1 MAAEP
6 EAESSPNWSYSG
18 ANGPAHWGSIDPA
31 YSACSTGA
39 EQSPID
45 LTRAA
50 RRALPG
56 LQLSLKSATFQLHN
70 NGHSVEARAA
80 ASGGVNLGGVAYT
93 LLQFHYH
100 APSEHRVDGRSF
112 PLELHLV
119 TRSASGQLLVLGVL
133 IKRGRSNPAFARL
146 LAALPKRQ
154 GEHAKLTRFDALS
167 LLPAGG
173 RGLRYAYGG
182 SLTTPPCTE
191 GVRWNVFAA
200 PVALSAAQIRALTSI
215 YSHTNRPIQPRN
227 GRALVLGGGAT
238 C

>member
-1 MAAEP
+1 M
-6 EAESSPNWSYSG
+6 SL
-18 ANGPAHWGSIDPA
+18 AN
-31 YSACSTGA
+31 
-39 EQSPID
+39 
-45 LTRAA
+45 
-50 RRALPG
+50 
-56 LQLSLKSATFQLHN
+56 
-70 NGHSVEARAA
+70 
-80 ASGGVNLGGVAYT
+80 VAYT

-100 APSEHRVDGRSF
+100 APSEHRIDGRSF

-119 TRSASGQLLVLGVL
+119 TRSASGELLVLGVL
-133 IKRGRSNPAFARL
+133 GRRGRSNPAFARL
-146 LAALPKRQ
+146 VAALPKRQ
-154 GEHAKLTRFDALS
+154 GQHAKLTRFDPLS

-173 RGLRYAYGG
+173 RGPRYAYSG

-238 C
+238 R